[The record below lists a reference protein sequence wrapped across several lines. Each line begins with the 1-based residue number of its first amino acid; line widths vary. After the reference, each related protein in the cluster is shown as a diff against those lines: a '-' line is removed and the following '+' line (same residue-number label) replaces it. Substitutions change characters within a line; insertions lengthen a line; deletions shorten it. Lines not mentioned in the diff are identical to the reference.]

1 MEPTSG
7 KIGEKAYIFSLL
19 MKQNNHVPWQ
29 GLLFLGSVRVC
40 GCFISTVRWKY
51 SLFLRFSPWRDP
63 RLRHFSG
70 YPFGTSRKKASTL
83 FYDTAYLG
91 AVLKFP
97 ADTAI
102 RGRSSAP
109 VSAKYSL
116 PWRRTHFQ
124 RGERHPPATA
134 GGASSRAVSPL
145 SIALR
150 GTFGRSSP
158 LHAALPCGGG
168 RPQSSL
174 ALAPPAVKGAYFS
187 LSTVNLNRTIP
198 LGCVVDYII
207 YWNY

>member
-1 MEPTSG
+1 M
-7 KIGEKAYIFSLL
+7 KIQPFSPIFPLAGFTDKAFCRLSLWNFKEKASTIFY
-19 MKQNNHVPWQ
+19 
-29 GLLFLGSVRVC
+29 GSVMAC
-40 GCFISTVRWKY
+40 GCFISTARWKD
-51 SLFLRFSPWRDP
+51 SLF
-63 RLRHFSG
+63 
-70 YPFGTSRKKASTL
+70 YNTASL
-83 FYDTAYLG
+83 FIPL

-97 ADTAI
+97 ADTQSE
-102 RGRSSAP
+102 GVHLPP
-109 VSAKYSL
+109 VSVEHSL

-134 GGASSRAVSPL
+134 DGASSRAASPL

-174 ALAPPAVKGAYFS
+174 ALVPPAVKGAYFS

-207 YWNY
+207 YWN

>member
-1 MEPTSG
+1 MTEPYFFNILKY
-7 KIGEKAYIFSLL
+7 KIF
-19 MKQNNHVPWQ
+19 
-29 GLLFLGSVRVC
+29 LLFFAAGLHDWDILLVIPLGS
-40 GCFISTVRWKY
+40 
-51 SLFLRFSPWRDP
+51 
-63 RLRHFSG
+63 
-70 YPFGTSRKKASTL
+70 AM
-83 FYDTAYLG
+83 
-91 AVLKFP
+91 LKFP

-102 RGRSSAP
+102 RGRLSSP
-109 VSAKYSL
+109 VSAEHSL